1 MLSVTKP
8 YHFFSHPCHSLP
20 SQLHSVLNISAP

>member
-8 YHFFSHPCHSLP
+8 YHFFSNLCLSFP